1 MCEKH
6 VKTHENEPKG
16 ASKGGTRV
24 ELPQVI
30 RVNGL
35 RLGVC
40 TVLAGANSSC
50 HMASACMKDPTGV
63 ARSKTTDLSG
73 RAFWR

>member
-1 MCEKH
+1 MKMSQ
-6 VKTHENEPKG
+6 KEPPR
-16 ASKGGTRV
+16 GGLRV
-24 ELPQVI
+24 GTPRVI
-30 RVNGL
+30 RVADL
-35 RLGVC
+35 RLRVI